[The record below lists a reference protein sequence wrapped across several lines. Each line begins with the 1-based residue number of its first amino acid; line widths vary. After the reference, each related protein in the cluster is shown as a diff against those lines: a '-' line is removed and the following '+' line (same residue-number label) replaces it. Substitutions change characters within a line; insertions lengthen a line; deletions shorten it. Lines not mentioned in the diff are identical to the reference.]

1 MSIRNLEVDMPGE
14 AVKGL
19 DLDIRK
25 GEIIGLGGLAGRE
38 RSAFPMVFWDSTRQ
52 MAALVTKGSSFQ

>member
-25 GEIIGLGGLAGRE
+25 GEIIGLGGLPGGKIGV
-38 RSAFPMVFWDSTRQ
+38 SNGILDSTRQ
-52 MAALVTKGSSFQ
+52 MAALVTKGSSSQ